1 MSLPVRVR
9 REAEVD
15 LREAGAWYEAQR
27 PSLGQAFLDEV
38 QTAFEQIGEEPFRY
52 PVLHRDTRRA
62 LIHRFP
68 FGIFFRVT
76 EEAIVIIAVLHASR
90 DPRHWQ
96 ARG

>member
-9 REAEVD
+9 REAEGD
-15 LREAGAWYEAQR
+15 LAEAAAWYEAQR

-38 QTAFEQIGEEPFRY
+38 DAAFERIGEEPLRY
-52 PVLHRDTRRA
+52 PVLHRQTRRA

-96 ARG
+96 ARN